1 MPIWE
6 LYKIKNKTKQKLG
19 TFMEYFRILPIWV
32 EGSLGD
38 QVLMPT
44 IVSSKLEIATLHRRV
59 WWINL
64 SNYSEI
70 LSFWAHQLKYFQ
82 AERAKKKAALND
94 HGVNTS
100 IYLLFHV
107 QKRHRTKATSKAGC
121 APSKMH
127 YASARWK
134 PSAWGNS
141 KNAWTVRNS
150 RLKRPVLKSNSRW
163 VKQIMTASLP
173 NKLVPCCKIYD
184 TSRSN
189 FWKKEVI

>member
-82 AERAKKKAALND
+82 AERAKKKQLWMTMVLIPPFIFCFMYRN
-94 HGVNTS
+94 G
-100 IYLLFHV
+100 IGP
-107 QKRHRTKATSKAGC
+107 KRHRRQGARPQRCTTQAQDGSR
-121 APSKMH
+121 APEETAKTH
-127 YASARWK
+127 EPWETQ
-134 PSAWGNS
+134 G
-141 KNAWTVRNS
+141 S
-150 RLKRPVLKSNSRW
+150 RGQS
-163 VKQIMTASLP
+163 
-173 NKLVPCCKIYD
+173 
-184 TSRSN
+184 
-189 FWKKEVI
+189 